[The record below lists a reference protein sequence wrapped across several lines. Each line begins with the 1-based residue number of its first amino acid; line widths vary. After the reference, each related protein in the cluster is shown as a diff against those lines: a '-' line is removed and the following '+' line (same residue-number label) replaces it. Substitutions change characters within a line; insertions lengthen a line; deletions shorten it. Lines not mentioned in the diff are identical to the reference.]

1 MGILEEED
9 RLREIVRLV
18 GIDAL
23 SKDERMILETA
34 KSIREDFLH
43 QNAFH
48 EIDTYASMDKQT
60 KMLRTIMAFH
70 DLCMDALKQ
79 GAMLNDILS
88 LEVREKIARMRYL
101 SEDDLESIDKLEPE
115 MKQQVNKLLPEGSID
130 DVA

>member
-1 MGILEEED
+1 MSVLEEED

-60 KMLRTIMAFH
+60 KMLRTIMTFH
-70 DLCMDALKQ
+70 DLCMDALKR
-79 GAMLNDILS
+79 GALLNDILG

-101 SEDDLESIDKLEPE
+101 SEDDLGSIDELEPE
-115 MKQQVNKLLPEGSID
+115 MKQQVNKLLPEGSIG

>member
-23 SKDERMILETA
+23 SKEERMILETA

-48 EIDTYASMDKQT
+48 EVDTYASMDKQT
-60 KMLRTIMAFH
+60 KMLRTIMVFH
-70 DLCMDALKQ
+70 DLCMDALKR
-79 GAMLNDILS
+79 GAMLNDILR

-101 SEDDLESIDKLEPE
+101 SEGDLESIDALEPE
-115 MKQQVNKLLPEGSID
+115 MKQQVNKLLPEGSIG

>member
-1 MGILEEED
+1 
-9 RLREIVRLV
+9 
-18 GIDAL
+18 
-23 SKDERMILETA
+23 
-34 KSIREDFLH
+34 
-43 QNAFH
+43 
-48 EIDTYASMDKQT
+48 MDKQT